1 MERVCVCDPFSWM
14 RIKLRQ
20 FTLILFKLVFIAN
33 NQQNMYA
40 RCEVLP
46 TTMNGQISIGGGA
59 KRRTHRIERMERN
72 GTETIYSVNK
82 MNRETNIH

>member
-1 MERVCVCDPFSWM
+1 
-14 RIKLRQ
+14 
-20 FTLILFKLVFIAN
+20 
-33 NQQNMYA
+33 MYA

-59 KRRTHRIERMERN
+59 KRRTHRIERMEWN